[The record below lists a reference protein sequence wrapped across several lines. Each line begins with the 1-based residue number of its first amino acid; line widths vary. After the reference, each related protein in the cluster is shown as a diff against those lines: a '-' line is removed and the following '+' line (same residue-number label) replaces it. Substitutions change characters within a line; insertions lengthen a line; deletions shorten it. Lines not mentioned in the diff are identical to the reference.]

1 MENNFEEFIAD
12 VRRIIRD
19 LGKSNMVE
27 KSKLEELLNKYKQK
41 KKEDEHGRK

>member
-12 VRRIIRD
+12 IRTIIRD

-27 KSKLEELLNKYKQK
+27 KSKLEELLDKYK
-41 KKEDEHGRK
+41 KKEEKHGRK